1 MQNDQAWPKP
11 YPIEELCKENE
22 CPPYT
27 VIPLPQ
33 GEIPPP
39 NTAARK
45 ISGGIGGGGQRR
57 GSIYWGGGDTVFG
70 ETSNLNGRAS
80 VRFYHL
86 TILY

>member
-27 VIPLPQ
+27 VLPLPQ
-33 GEIPPP
+33 GEKQSTPLPP
-39 NTAARK
+39 NTAAQK

-57 GSIYWGGGDTVFG
+57 GSIYWGGG
-70 ETSNLNGRAS
+70 L
-80 VRFYHL
+80 
-86 TILY
+86 LYLVKPQISMGGQVSGFII

>member
-57 GSIYWGGGDTVFG
+57 GSIYWGGGG
-70 ETSNLNGRAS
+70 G
-80 VRFYHL
+80 
-86 TILY
+86 ILYLVKPQISMGGQVSGFII